1 MEMMRV
7 QTTSLSIV
15 RHMVSGVSLCQGH
28 VPSIRTSLDVNC
40 IVKFP
45 EFAFLSIS
53 WYVLDVS
60 SVLCYMGSRMLKSE
74 CY

>member
-1 MEMMRV
+1 M
-7 QTTSLSIV
+7 
-15 RHMVSGVSLCQGH
+15 SGVSLCGKH
-28 VPSIRTSLDVNC
+28 VPSIRTLDINC

>member
-28 VPSIRTSLDVNC
+28 VPSIRTLDVNC

-53 WYVLDVS
+53 WYVP